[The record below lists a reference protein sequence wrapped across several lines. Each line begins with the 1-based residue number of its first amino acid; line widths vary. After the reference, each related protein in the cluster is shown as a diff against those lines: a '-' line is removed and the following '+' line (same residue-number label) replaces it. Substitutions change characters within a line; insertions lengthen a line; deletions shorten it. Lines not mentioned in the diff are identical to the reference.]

1 MKARSLIVVLLL
13 ALITLFA
20 AVNWAAFTTP
30 TTLSLVVTT
39 VEAPLGLVMLGA
51 LAAVVLVFAIYMALW
66 QSHVLFETR
75 RYSKEL
81 QAQRTLADQAEASRF
96 TELRAYLQGELTRLE
111 TRIASAEDGLR
122 NDLREHGNSLAA
134 YLGEI
139 DDRVQRREAGTRVM
153 PVSGGER
160 LLP

>member
-20 AVNWAAFTTP
+20 AVNWVAFTTP
-30 TTLSLVVTT
+30 TTLSLVVAT

-66 QSHVLFETR
+66 QSNVLIETR

-111 TRIASAEDGLR
+111 TRIASAEEGLR

-139 DDRVQRREAGTRVM
+139 DDRVQRRDVGTRVA
-153 PVSGGER
+153 PVAGSER